1 MFQDSAKYEEFKLL
15 TLLSEGSE
23 YAFQVIYDRYRN
35 RIFHVAIQY
44 LKSPTLG
51 QEVVQ
56 DVFLKLWFE
65 RGHIR
70 TDLPVEGWLY
80 TVARNNILNRLKKI
94 SNEWKAL
101 HLLSYK
107 PFQSSPAWEK
117 AETAE
122 YAEMLQQAIEGLP
135 DQQKRIFHLSRH
147 ENLTYGQIAEKL
159 GISTETVKTH
169 LRRALRHI
177 RDHFSDKGVQ
187 LPLLLLFSSFF

>member
-1 MFQDSAKYEEFKLL
+1 MFHDSAKYEEYKLL
-15 TLLSEGSE
+15 ALLSQGSE

-44 LKSPTLG
+44 LKSPALG

-65 RGHIR
+65 REHIR

-101 HLLSYK
+101 HLLSHK
-107 PFQSSPAWEK
+107 AFQGLPAWDK
-117 AETAE
+117 VETAE
-122 YAEMLQQAIEGLP
+122 YAGLLQQAVESLP
-135 DQQKRIFHLSRH
+135 EQQRKIFHLSRH
-147 ENLTYGQIAEKL
+147 ENLTYGQIGEKL
-159 GISTETVKTH
+159 GISNETVKTH
-169 LRRALRHI
+169 LRRALAHI
-177 RDHFSDKGVQ
+177 RDHFRGQGVH
-187 LPLLLLFSSFF
+187 LPLLLLFLSFS